1 MEGDARGD
9 GMSSAKEQQHQNAT
23 DIEHTAA
30 KTLETP
36 VSYTGSFKRIMPMAD
51 GGSGWKVAGV
61 VALLALFWLL
71 VTTTFYGIIFGSVVL
86 IIVWFIYTQSRRHRI
101 RDARATVDSRGAAT

>member
-1 MEGDARGD
+1 
-9 GMSSAKEQQHQNAT
+9 MSSAEEQQYQNAA

-30 KTLETP
+30 KTLQTP

-61 VALLALFWLL
+61 VAMLALFWLL
-71 VTTTFYGIIFGSVVL
+71 VTTTFYTIIFGSVLL
-86 IIVWFIYTQSRRHRI
+86 IIVWFIYTQSRRHSI
-101 RDARATVDSRGAAT
+101 IDARATLASKGGAAWSS